1 MHFVVVSR
9 HQQTTPLNS
18 DYHQL
23 AMVRHSLAFRA
34 RDGARYWLRIRD
46 FCKPH
51 LHSTPRWGEGSRR
64 NVAMTYGMEKL
75 EWFGYLTVQKN

>member
-34 RDGARYWLRIRD
+34 RDGARYWLRIAISANPT
-46 FCKPH
+46 CI
-51 LHSTPRWGEGSRR
+51 RR
-64 NVAMTYGMEKL
+64 PVGGKVPVGML
-75 EWFGYLTVQKN
+75 P